1 MVFWIIIAVV
11 VAIAIYAIGIFNRL
25 VRLRQMTNE
34 AWSGIDVQL
43 KRRADLV
50 PNLVEAVKGYAAHE
64 RSVLDEVTALRGAT
78 RAVPEGDVAG
88 RAKAENALSTGL
100 GKLFAL
106 AEAYPD
112 LKASEN
118 FLDLQKQLSALE
130 DDLQM
135 ARRYYNGAARN
146 LNVEVQSFPSSIVA
160 SVGGFAPRDFFELA
174 DASERNAPQVRF
186 NPAPT

>member
-1 MVFWIIIAVV
+1 MVFWIVIAIV
-11 VAIAIYAIGIFNRL
+11 VAIAVYAIAIFNRL
-25 VRLRQMTNE
+25 VRLRQMANE

-43 KRRADLV
+43 KRRSDLV

-64 RSVLDEVTALRGAT
+64 RSVLEEVTALRGTA

-88 RAKAENALSTGL
+88 RARAENALSAGL
-100 GKLFAL
+100 GKLIAL

-112 LKASEN
+112 LKASGN

-135 ARRYYNGAARN
+135 ARRYYNGAVRN
-146 LNVEVQSFPSSIVA
+146 LNVEVQSFPA
-160 SVGGFAPRDFFELA
+160 SVIAGACGFATRDFFELT
-174 DASERNAPQVRF
+174 DAGERNAPQVQF